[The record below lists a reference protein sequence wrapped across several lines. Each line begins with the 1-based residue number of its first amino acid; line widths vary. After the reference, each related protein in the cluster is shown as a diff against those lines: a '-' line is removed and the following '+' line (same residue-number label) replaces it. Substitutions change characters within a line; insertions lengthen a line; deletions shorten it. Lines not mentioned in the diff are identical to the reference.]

1 MCGIDFVIPAVDGS
15 DPKWQK
21 RFINN
26 KAKETGLKETDI
38 SMARYRKGVDLRYWF
53 RGVERYAPWVR
64 KVHFITDNQL
74 PDWINLDCPKLNW
87 VKHSDYIPNQYLP
100 VFSSH
105 PIELNL
111 HKIKDLSDH
120 FVYFNDDLF
129 LTKEI
134 GPEYFFYKGLPTD
147 MAILQPNIP
156 QTDIMKS
163 IIANDIELINKSFRK
178 WNCLVRSPHKWFSLK
193 YRKLLLRT
201 ISTLSQKEFAS
212 FWEPHLTHNYL
223 KSTFDEVWATHGPIL
238 EEVCKHKF
246 RNASDVN
253 QWVFAYWQ
261 LAKGSFHPTNFL
273 RESKP
278 FYRIEKEIENI
289 EDAIKNKKYKI
300 ILLNDSN
307 DINDYDGTINRIE
320 NAFKSVLPYKS
331 QFEK

>member
-1 MCGIDFVIPAVDGS
+1 MIDIDFVIPTVDGN
-15 DPKWQK
+15 DPAWQQQYIEYK
-21 RFINN
+21 S
-26 KAKETGLKETDI
+26 KEPGFENIDI
-38 SMARYRKGVDLRYWF
+38 SAARYRKGVDLRYWF
-53 RGVERYAPWVR
+53 RSIEKYTPWVR
-64 KVHFITDNQL
+64 KVHLITNGQI
-74 PDWINLDCPKLNW
+74 PDWINLECPKLNW

-120 FVYFNDDLF
+120 FVYFNDDMF

-134 GPEYFFYKGLPTD
+134 DPEYFFYKGLPAD
-147 MAILQPNIP
+147 MSILLPNIS

-163 IIANDIELINKSFRK
+163 IIANDVELINKSFCK
-178 WNCLVRSPHKWFSLK
+178 WNCLARYPYKWFSLK
-193 YRKLLLRT
+193 YRKLLLKT
-201 ISTLSQKEFAS
+201 IISLSQKEFTS
-212 FWEPHLTHNYL
+212 FWEHHLPHNYL
-223 KSTFDEVWATHGPIL
+223 KSTFDEVWSTHGPIL

-261 LAKGSFHPTNFL
+261 LAKGTFHPTNFL
-273 RESKP
+273 KECKP
-278 FYRIEKEIENI
+278 FYKLEKEIENI
-289 EDAIKNKKYKI
+289 EDAIINKKYKM

-307 DINDYDGTINRIE
+307 DINDYDETIIRIE
-320 NAFKSVLPYKS
+320 NAFKSSLPYKS